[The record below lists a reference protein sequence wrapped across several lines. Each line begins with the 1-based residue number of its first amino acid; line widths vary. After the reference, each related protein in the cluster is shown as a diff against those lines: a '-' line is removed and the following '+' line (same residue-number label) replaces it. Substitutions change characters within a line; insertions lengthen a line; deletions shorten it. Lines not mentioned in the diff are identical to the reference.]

1 MKNKVRLYNTL
12 KRKKEIFKPNKP
24 GKVGIYSC
32 GPTVYWNQHIGH
44 MYAYIQ
50 WDVLVRFFRYL
61 GFEVNWVMN
70 LTDVGHLTGDNQG
83 DADTGED
90 KMEKGAK
97 REGVSVWEIADK
109 YIAQFLESIDLV
121 NIACPDTLCRA
132 TEHINEQIEL
142 IKKMEKRGFIYKT
155 KMGVVLDTSKF
166 PGYADFA
173 NLNLEKQKEGIRG
186 EIDPEKKNPSDF
198 FLWVTGRPN
207 HIMQWESPWGKG
219 FPGWH
224 LECTAMST
232 KYLGNN
238 FDIHTGGQEHIAVHH
253 TNEIAQAEAAFGRQT
268 ANYWLH
274 NGWLTLKNTKMSKSL
289 GNFVLVTDL
298 SKKGFDPLAFRYLV
312 LTSHY
317 RQGLVFDWEA
327 LKSAQVAFEK
337 LTRFLSGA
345 KKKEKF
351 SEKALEWKGK
361 FIKALAD
368 DLGTPQALAVMWGV
382 SKSNLEEIEKKA
394 LVLEFSQILGLV
406 SNKKKEKGKLVIPKK
421 IKNLAEKRAKLREK
435 GDFKGADEARV
446 EMANDGFGTIDL
458 PEGYEI
464 KKIKS

>member
-12 KRKKEIFKPNKP
+12 GRKKEVFKPNRS

-50 WDVLVRFFRYL
+50 WDVLVRLFRYL

-70 LTDVGHLTGDNQG
+70 LTDVGHLTSDE
-83 DADTGED
+83 DEGED

-109 YIAQFLESIDLV
+109 YIDQFLESINLV
-121 NIACPDTLCRA
+121 NITRPDILCRA
-132 TEHINEQIEL
+132 TEHIAEQVEL
-142 IKKMEKRGFIYKT
+142 IKKMEKRGFTYKT
-155 KMGVVLDTSKF
+155 KLGIVLDTSKF

-173 NLNLEKQKEGIRG
+173 NLDLEKQKEGARG
-186 EIDPEKKNPSDF
+186 KIDPEKKNPSDF

-207 HIMQWESPWGKG
+207 HIMQWDSPWGRG
-219 FPGWH
+219 YPGWH

-238 FDIHTGGQEHIAVHH
+238 FDIHTGGQEHIGVHH
-253 TNEIAQAEAAFGRQT
+253 TNEIAQGEAAFGQQT

-298 SKKGFDPLAFRYLV
+298 VKKGFNPLAFRYLV

-317 RQGLVFDWEA
+317 RQGLVFDRKA
-327 LKSAQVAFEK
+327 LESAQVAWQK
-337 LTRFLSGA
+337 LTKMLLGA
-345 KKKEKF
+345 KKSQKLSK
-351 SEKALEWKGK
+351 KALEWQDQFVKV
-361 FIKALAD
+361 LAD
-368 DLGTPQALAVMWGV
+368 DLGTPQALAVFWKM
-382 SKSNLEEIEKKA
+382 SKSGLKEVEKKSLA
-394 LVLEFSQILGLV
+394 LEFAQILGLV
-406 SNKKKEKGKLVIPKK
+406 QSEGMPKDSRKMKIPVEVKK
-421 IKNLAEKRAKLREK
+421 LAEERELWRKK
-435 GDFKGADEARV
+435 GDFKKADELR
-446 EMANDGFGTIDL
+446 EEIEKRGFLVIDQSGKYL
-458 PEGYEI
+458 LKLIEG
-464 KKIKS
+464 